1 VVVRI
6 RRWRVG
12 LLTGGGQLGLL
23 GIGAQLESRLGW
35 LIVLTAIAAL
45 SLWAWTALF
54 RRHRAIGDTPTSQ
67 VASAAQGYVE
77 LSGRAQYAP
86 EVKLSAPLSGREC
99 CWYQYRRERRGSK
112 NKWVLEDEGESDAAF
127 RLRDASGTCVVDP
140 EGAEVVTDQKRVWT
154 EGDRRFTEWWI
165 ADGDPLYALGEFRTL
180 RAGGD
185 GAERKQELGA
195 LLAEW
200 KRDRPRLLAR
210 FDLDRDGEL
219 SFKEWTLAR
228 AQAKREVDRVE
239 VARAAVPPVDV
250 IGKPRDGRLYVL
262 SNLDSGKLARRFALG
277 SWAHLAAFCAAV
289 GVIVYLQF

>member
-1 VVVRI
+1 VVVRL

-12 LLTGGGQLGLL
+12 LLAGGGQLGLL
-23 GIGAQLESRLGW
+23 WIGAQLESRTGW
-35 LIVLTAIAAL
+35 LVVLALVALL

-77 LSGRAQYAP
+77 LAGRAQFAP
-86 EVKLSAPLSGREC
+86 DAKLRAPLSGREC

-112 NKWVLEDEGESDAAF
+112 NKWVVEDEGESDAPF
-127 RLRDASGTCVVDP
+127 RLRDATGACIVDP
-140 EGAEVVTDQKRVWT
+140 EGAEVVTAQKRVWT
-154 EGDRRFTEWWI
+154 EGDRRLTEWWI

-185 GAERKQELGA
+185 ATDRRQALGA

-200 KRDRPRLLAR
+200 KRDRTRLLAR

-219 SFKEWTLAR
+219 SFREWSLAR
-228 AQAKREVDRVE
+228 AEAKRQVE
-239 VARAAVPPVDV
+239 HADVERAAVPPVDV
-250 IGKPRDGRLYVL
+250 IGQPRDGRLYVL
-262 SNLDSGKLARRFALG
+262 SNLDPDKLARRFALG

-289 GVIVYLQF
+289 GVIVYLLF